1 MGEEGILLEAM
12 NPADDFY
19 EVRADAHP
27 CLICGGTLFEW
38 GIISR
43 FMPLIFRRGFRFFRP
58 DPTLG
63 VKARHCLTCHHIQL
77 LADEELSHEQ
87 NRSALIVGGVLLG
100 VGCALVWGVVKI
112 GL

>member
-1 MGEEGILLEAM
+1 M
-12 NPADDFY
+12 NPPNDFY

-38 GIISR
+38 GIVSR
-43 FMPLIFRRGFRFFRP
+43 FMPLSFRRGFRFFRP

-77 LADEELSHEQ
+77 FADEELSHEQ
-87 NRSALIVGGVLLG
+87 NRSALLVAGVVLGGMVM
-100 VGCALVWGVVKI
+100 LVWGIVRL
-112 GL
+112 GM